1 MKQNQSIAYSTSFKK
16 GDEVIYEGDMNATI
30 IEEFENGLVK
40 INLVNF
46 GEISVLKKTLAL
58 KSKRNNNI

>member
-1 MKQNQSIAYSTSFKK
+1 MKQNQSIAYNTSFKK